1 MKLKVEFFS
10 DIIIEEKV
18 FNFFLIIFIMMLF
31 FLYIVVDILS
41 ISLKVWE
48 WVIVINI
55 CGVDYEVY
63 VFIMCYFV

>member
-55 CGVDYEVY
+55 CGVDYKVY